1 MRQQK
6 RGVITIYRLSFD
18 AVKFRVREAE
28 ELYKPKQ
35 NEAVCSLT
43 AEALFKK
50 PAERSDAV

>member
-1 MRQQK
+1 MRTFK
-6 RGVITIYRLSFD
+6 LILTIYGLSFE
-18 AVKFRVREAE
+18 AVKIRGREAD
-28 ELYKPKQ
+28 ELYKPNQ